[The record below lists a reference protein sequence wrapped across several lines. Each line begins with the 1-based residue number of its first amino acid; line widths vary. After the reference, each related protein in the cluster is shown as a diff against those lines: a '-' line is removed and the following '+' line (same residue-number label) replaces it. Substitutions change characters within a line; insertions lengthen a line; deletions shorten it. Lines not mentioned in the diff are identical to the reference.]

1 MNPLLAWIV
10 AHTTARTLARTCGR
24 CGKVQAV
31 ARERAR
37 EAVPCA
43 ACGALMPSGAER

>member
-31 ARERAR
+31 PQARAR
-37 EAVPCA
+37 EAVACA
-43 ACGALMPSGAER
+43 ACGALVPPTAER